1 MRMGFSQDQIKIVV
15 NQYQKKPSPQ
25 FATLEQI
32 QSTLNLK
39 VFYGIPS
46 SPAVLA
52 SINSSRPFVANREA
66 AGDLDRVFRLFV
78 DKATGRNKE
87 DVAKSA

>member
-1 MRMGFSQDQIKIVV
+1 M
-15 NQYQKKPSPQ
+15 
-25 FATLEQI
+25 
-32 QSTLNLK
+32 K

-52 SINSSRPFVANREA
+52 SINKSRPFVASREA